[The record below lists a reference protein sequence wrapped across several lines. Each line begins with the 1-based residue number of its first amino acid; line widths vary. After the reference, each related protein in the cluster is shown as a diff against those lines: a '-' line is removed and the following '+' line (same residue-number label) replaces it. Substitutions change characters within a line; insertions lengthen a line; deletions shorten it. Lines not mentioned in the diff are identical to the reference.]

1 MAAGTSKLR
10 PGRVG
15 RLLLRAVLDQPKPA
29 EREPVMPASTAKL
42 PAWLRLDQPV
52 ARDRELLQA

>member
-1 MAAGTSKLR
+1 MAARTSSLR

-15 RLLLRAVLDQPKPA
+15 RLLLRAVYDQPKPA

-42 PAWLRLDQPV
+42 PEWLRLDQLETGE
-52 ARDRELLQA
+52 RDLLRA